1 MKNYFEAILELL
13 RQYVEASINN
23 RAEIAKVNNNGDMSQ
38 IAKEREV
45 NKLKTKALEL
55 SEGCIKQADEI
66 IKKLGA
72 KLEEVNA
79 ESVIPDMQ
87 GVFAYLS
94 ASGSKC
100 DDNVLVNLIK
110 PYRGNIT
117 AIRAI
122 ASVADNA
129 GVGVASKR
137 IIDSYI
143 YDAESL
149 LQSIDADLKLV
160 FTGSMSATE
169 AGKNV
174 QKNASILGIDIVSDV
189 KDEYSDNQLLRRAF
203 GLA

>member
-1 MKNYFEAILELL
+1 MKNYFDALLELL
-13 RQYVEASINN
+13 RQYVEVSINN
-23 RAEIAKVNNNGDMSQ
+23 RAEVAKINSNGDMSQ

-45 NKLKTKALEL
+45 NKLKEKALKL
-55 SEGCIKQADEI
+55 SEDCIKQAESI
-66 IKKLGA
+66 IEKLGA

-79 ESVIPDMQ
+79 ESIIPDMQ
-87 GVFAYLS
+87 GVFAYLT
-94 ASGSKC
+94 ASGGKC

-169 AGKNV
+169 AGKNI
-174 QKNASILGIDIVSDV
+174 QKEASILGVDVVSDI
-189 KDEYSDNQLLRRAF
+189 KDEYTDNQLLRKAF
-203 GLA
+203 GLS

>member
-1 MKNYFEAILELL
+1 MK
-13 RQYVEASINN
+13 
-23 RAEIAKVNNNGDMSQ
+23 
-38 IAKEREV
+38 
-45 NKLKTKALEL
+45 L
-55 SEGCIKQADEI
+55 SEDCIEQAESI
-66 IKKLGA
+66 IEKLGK

-79 ESVIPDMQ
+79 ESIIPDMQ

-110 PYRGNIT
+110 PYRGNVT
-117 AIRAI
+117 AMRAI

-189 KDEYSDNQLLRRAF
+189 KDEYSDNQLLRKAF
-203 GLA
+203 GLV

>member
-1 MKNYFEAILELL
+1 MKNYFDAILELL
-13 RQYVEASINN
+13 RQYVEVSINN
-23 RAEIAKVNNNGDMSQ
+23 RSEIAKINNNGDMSQ

-45 NKLKTKALEL
+45 NKLKEKALKL
-55 SEGCIKQADEI
+55 SEDCIEQAESI
-66 IKKLGA
+66 IEKLGK

-79 ESVIPDMQ
+79 ESIIPDMQ

-110 PYRGNIT
+110 PYRGNVT
-117 AIRAI
+117 AMRAI

>member
-143 YDAESL
+143 YDVESL

>member
-1 MKNYFEAILELL
+1 MRNYFDALLELL

-45 NKLKTKALEL
+45 NKLKEKALKL
-55 SEGCIKQADEI
+55 SEDCIEQAESI
-66 IKKLGA
+66 IEKLGA

-129 GVGVASKR
+129 GVGIASKR

-143 YDAESL
+143 FDVENL
-149 LQSIDADLKLV
+149 KQSIDADLKLV

-174 QKNASILGIDIVSDV
+174 QKNASILGIDIVSDI
-189 KDEYSDNQLLRRAF
+189 KDEYSDNQLLRKAF
-203 GLA
+203 GLS